1 MLLVVT
7 IIDEPEIA
15 RNTLIFSPS
24 LKKEFKINPPIFN
37 TTLAIGIY
45 GSKTPYGAHKVRI
58 LSCHLM
64 IT

>member
-37 TTLAIGIY
+37 TTLAY